1 MGIFLDT
8 GFFLGLCHPKDPFHE
23 NSCRLLQEMSRGTYG
38 LIYTSP
44 YIIAE
49 ASTLLL
55 IRTHNHLGRLKKFET
70 IVFGPKKFFR
80 ILPWSSILDAEV
92 FKIFQELNSKAK
104 SKKEYFS
111 FIDASIV
118 FFCRHYQIDKVLSY
132 DSHFDNV
139 LTRIS

>member
-23 NSCRLLQEMSRGTYG
+23 NSKRLLREMSQGTHG
-38 LIYTSP
+38 LIYSSP

-55 IRTHNHLGRLKKFET
+55 IRTHNHKVRLQKFKT
-70 IVFGPKKFFR
+70 LVFGSKRFFR
-80 ILPWSSILDAEV
+80 LLPWSSTLDAAV
-92 FKIFQELNSKAK
+92 FELFQELNKNAK
-104 SKKEYFS
+104 SKKDYFS
-111 FIDASIV
+111 FIDASTI
-118 FFCRHYQIDKVLSY
+118 FLCRHYQIEKILSY
-132 DSHFDNV
+132 DSHLDRV

>member
-23 NSCRLLQEMSRGTYG
+23 NSKRLLREMSQGKYG

-55 IRTHNHLGRLKKFET
+55 IRTHNHPKRLQKFEA
-70 IVFGPKKFFR
+70 IVFGPKRFFQ
-80 ILPWSSILDAEV
+80 ILSLTPNFDFEI
-92 FKIFQELNSKAK
+92 FKIFRELNRKATSKR
-104 SKKEYFS
+104 EYFS
-111 FIDASIV
+111 FVDASTV
-118 FFCRHYQIDKVLSY
+118 FLCRHYQIENVLSY
-132 DSHFDNV
+132 DSHFDKV
-139 LTRIS
+139 LSRVF